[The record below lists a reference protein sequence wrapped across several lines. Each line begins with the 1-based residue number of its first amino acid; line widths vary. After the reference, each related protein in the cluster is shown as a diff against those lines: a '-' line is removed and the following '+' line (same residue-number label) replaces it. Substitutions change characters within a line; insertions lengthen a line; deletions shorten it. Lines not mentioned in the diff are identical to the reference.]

1 MAMGDS
7 YATLPELK
15 ARFSITDDTRSDA
28 ALLAALQAASR
39 GIELVCDRQFNI
51 ATEATPRVYHADF
64 YTFAS
69 VDDFHTTADLA
80 IATDED
86 GDGVFEQP
94 WTAADYQLE
103 PLNGIN
109 EGQPGWPFSKI
120 RAVGSRAFRCGR
132 RASLQVTAQW
142 GWTAVPA
149 PVRDACLIVAGE
161 LFKLKEAPFGVA
173 GFTDY
178 GAVRVRENPVAM
190 KQLSPYVRYK
200 VLVG

>member
-1 MAMGDS
+1 MAMGDP

-15 ARFSITDDTRSDA
+15 ARFSIENDTRSDA
-28 ALLAALQAASR
+28 ALIAALEAASR
-39 GIELVCDRQFNI
+39 GIESVCDRQFN
-51 ATEATPRVYHADF
+51 RVDVASARIYRSDFYSFANVDDF
-64 YTFAS
+64 YT
-69 VDDFHTTADLA
+69 TTDLV

-86 GDGVFEQP
+86 GDGVFEQT

-109 EGQPGWPFSKI
+109 EGQTGWPFSKL
-120 RAVGSRAFRCGR
+120 RTVGARGFRCGW
-132 RASLQVTAQW
+132 RASLQVTARW

-200 VLVG
+200 VMVG